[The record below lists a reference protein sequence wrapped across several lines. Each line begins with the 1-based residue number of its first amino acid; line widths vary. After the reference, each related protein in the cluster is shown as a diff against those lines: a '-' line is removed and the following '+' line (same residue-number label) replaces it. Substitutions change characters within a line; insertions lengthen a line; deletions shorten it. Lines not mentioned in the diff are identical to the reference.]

1 MRLWKLEHQVRQFQ
15 PESPLCAQGSA
26 TIALGALMCADGWPH
41 GGLLLMAAGT
51 SRRSTSCCRRPRH
64 RRQALRGLRTQEAV
78 LRNGGRGARPLVR
91 RQCQGPWSRADSRAT
106 ALNTTT
112 LCSQRTF
119 EHSAMARRQ
128 LAQCTAAFNCMQ
140 LGNTKIKA
148 AIMNNRSL
156 VLVCS

>member
-1 MRLWKLEHQVRQFQ
+1 M
-15 PESPLCAQGSA
+15 
-26 TIALGALMCADGWPH
+26 IALGALTCANGWPH
-41 GGLLLMAAGT
+41 GGLLLMALEQAAEAQAAADARGIIG
-51 SRRSTSCCRRPRH
+51 RRCEDCALKRPCFGMAAEGRV
-64 RRQALRGLRTQEAV
+64 RWC
-78 LRNGGRGARPLVR
+78 GGCAKAHGRV
-91 RQCQGPWSRADSRAT
+91 QAT

-148 AIMNNRSL
+148 AIMNNRRLGVRMHDS
-156 VLVCS
+156 CFH